1 MSENKELLRIADIN
15 IDDLSPMMRQYVEL
29 RNTLGETILFYRLG
43 DFYEMFFDDAIL
55 VSRSLELTLT
65 GRDCGNNMRAPMC
78 GVPFHA
84 CATYTNRLLNL
95 GFKIAIC
102 EQLEDPATCKGLV
115 KRGII
120 QVLTPGTL
128 TDNNGLDDRKNNFLM
143 SIYSVGSQYGICI
156 ADITT
161 GIFEGTQL
169 TSLNNDEHL
178 INLIGKYLPSEII
191 FNESFLDSEIFKLIR
206 QHFQIAYTPKPDR
219 YFSSDR
225 SKERKNEGKSP
236 VNIDQFKDPELIN
249 CSAGGLLNYADETQA
264 GKIYHLDALNV
275 FKLSDTMELDFST
288 RTNLE
293 LTSTIRTKSRKG
305 SLLWA
310 IDRTKT
316 AMGGRLIRKWIE
328 EPLVSVSA
336 INSRLDA
343 VEEAHDKFMARQE
356 IIEALT
362 GLYDIERLI
371 SRVALGNCNAR
382 ELISLKYA
390 LGKIPYIIDR
400 TADMSK
406 GSFRE
411 IKQNLDP
418 LTDIY
423 ELLDASIAEE
433 PPVGVKDGDII
444 KKGYSK
450 ECDDLSE
457 ISSNAKAYIMKL
469 ENDEKEKT
477 GIRTLKIGYN
487 KVFGYFIEVSKSFV
501 DQVPENYIRKQTLVN
516 AERYITPEIKEL
528 EDKIIGASAK
538 KNAIEYEIFCDIR
551 QKVSD
556 HQRRI
561 FNTAK
566 AISLLDVIT
575 SLAELASTD
584 DYVRPVVD
592 NSEDISIEGG
602 RHPVVEQMLKGD
614 RFIPNDTNLDSK
626 DRLMVL
632 TGPNMAGKSTY
643 MRQVALIVLLAQIG
657 SFVPAKSARIGL
669 VDRIFTRIGA
679 SDDISLGQ
687 STFMVEMS
695 EVSNILNNATRKSLL
710 LLDEVGRGT
719 STYDGLSIAWAVI
732 EYIIDPNILYSRT
745 IFATHYHELNQMTK
759 LNQGVF
765 NCHVDV
771 MEKDDG
777 VLFLHKIVSGG
788 TSDSYG
794 IEVARLAGIPDDVLR
809 RSKSILSELERI
821 GNFKVNANADIEE
834 GEKIPTA
841 KAMPGQESLFNPE
854 SVFYQRE
861 DKLRKQIRDID
872 ITKITPLEAMNILY
886 ELTEMVDKENG
897 LEQDSRT

>member
-1 MSENKELLRIADIN
+1 MSDNNEPLLLNDLDIEK
-15 IDDLSPMMRQYVEL
+15 LSPMMKQYVEL
-29 RNTLGETILFYRLG
+29 RKTLGDTILFYRLG
-43 DFYEMFFDDAIL
+43 DFYEMFFDDAVL
-55 VSRSLELTLT
+55 VSRTLELTLT

-84 CATYTNRLLNL
+84 YTTYANRLLNL

-128 TDNNGLDDRKNNFLM
+128 TDNNGLEDRKNNFLM
-143 SIYSVGSQYGICI
+143 SIYAVGSQYGVTV

-161 GIFEGTQL
+161 GEFYGTQL

-178 INLIGKYLPSEII
+178 LNLIGKYLPSELL
-191 FNESFLDSEIFKLIR
+191 FNESFSSSSMFELIKA
-206 QHFQIAYTPKPDR
+206 HFQIALTEKSDR
-219 YFSSDR
+219 YFD
-225 SKERKNEGKSP
+225 SKRAIERKNEGKSA
-236 VNIDQFKDPELIN
+236 VNVDIFKDPDLLY
-249 CSAGGLLNYADETQA
+249 CSAGGLLSYADETQA

-275 FKLSDTMELDFST
+275 FKLSDTMELDYST

-293 LTSTIRTKSRKG
+293 LTSTIRTNSKKG

-310 IDRTKT
+310 IDKTKT
-316 AMGGRLIRKWIE
+316 AMGGRLIRKWVE
-328 EPLVSVSA
+328 EPLVSCSR

-343 VEEAHDKFMARQE
+343 VSESYDKFMARQE
-356 IIEALT
+356 IREVLT

-371 SRVALGNCNAR
+371 SRVALGSANAR
-382 ELISLKYA
+382 ELLSLKNA
-390 LGKIPYIIDR
+390 IGKLPFIIER
-400 TADMSK
+400 TKDFSK

-411 IKQNLDP
+411 INMNLDP
-418 LTDIY
+418 LQDVY
-423 ELLDASIAEE
+423 EILDAAIAEE

-450 ECDDLSE
+450 EIDDLSE
-457 ISSNAKAYIMKL
+457 ISTNAKAFIMKL
-469 ENDEKEKT
+469 ENDEKEAT

-487 KVFGYFIEVSKSFV
+487 KVFGYYIEVSKSFV

-528 EDKIIGASAK
+528 EDKILGASSK
-538 KNAIEYEIFCDIR
+538 RNALEYELFCEIR

-556 HQRRI
+556 EQRRI
-561 FNTAK
+561 FATAK
-566 AISLLDVIT
+566 AIALLDVIT

-584 DYVRPVVD
+584 NYVRPTVD
-592 NSEDISIEGG
+592 DSEVIEIEDG
-602 RHPVVEQMLKGD
+602 RHPVVEQMLKD
-614 RFIPNDTNLDSK
+614 NRFVPNNTMIDSNN
-626 DRLMVL
+626 RLMVL

-657 SFVPAKSARIGL
+657 SFVPAKSAHIGL

-745 IFATHYHELNQMTK
+745 IFATHYHELNQLMK
-759 LNQGVF
+759 LQHGVF

-771 MEKDDG
+771 KEKEDG
-777 VLFLHKIVSGG
+777 VVFLHKIVSGG

-821 GNFKVNANADIEE
+821 GNFKVNANVEIED
-834 GEKIPTA
+834 GEKTITSQ
-841 KAMPGQESLFNPE
+841 AMPGQDSLFNPE
-854 SVFYQRE
+854 NVYFRKE
-861 DKLRKQIRDID
+861 DVLRKTIRNID
-872 ITKITPLEAMNILY
+872 VTKITPLEAMNILY
-886 ELTEMVDKENG
+886 EMSEMVNKENDI
-897 LEQDSRT
+897 E